1 MAKYHS
7 MKLTLPSALSCLSIA
22 QLFVREAARTWGC
35 PEPDLYR
42 FDLVIEEAATN
53 VIEHAFESDE
63 TSTFDLICD
72 QLPDGIG
79 VTIRERGLPFDP
91 NQLPGY
97 NAEAD
102 FDNRSARGM
111 GIFLMKEMMDEV
123 TFMNLGADG
132 KETHFIRRF
141 LTVHPAGQRESIP
154 QTDDLAPS
162 MHKRMPVSYE
172 VRLMEPS
179 EAIEISRCAYR
190 SHGFTFFTDHI
201 YYPDQIV
208 QMNQDGHMVSAV
220 AVTERGEFMGHGALV
235 YPYEGSRI
243 AELTYI
249 FVNIEYRGQG
259 CMDRL
264 CNFLKTVPK
273 PSPLQGIYA
282 YSVTNHLFTQKVMAK
297 MGIHD
302 CGILLATSPAS
313 WQFRGIAGDA
323 SQRLSVVLNYRYLTP
338 PETQELY
345 PPPAHREMVREL
357 YRNLSAEHRF
367 PPPATN
373 GPDLPEGP
381 AEIDTEVFGPEGC
394 AEVRIIRYGAQV
406 VREMR
411 RILRNLCLRQI
422 AAVQLFLRLEDPNT
436 CFLGPEFEKMGF
448 FFAGIMP
455 GEKAGDALILQYL
468 NNVVFDYDKIQTYT
482 PMARG
487 ILNYIRGCDPN
498 EAIQ

>member
-1 MAKYHS
+1 MAKRRS
-7 MKLTLPSALSCLSIA
+7 MKLTLPSDLSCLSIA

-42 FDLVIEEAATN
+42 FDLVIEEVITN

-72 QLPDGIG
+72 QLPDGIR
-79 VTIRERGLPFDP
+79 VTVRERGLPFDP
-91 NQLPGY
+91 KQLPHY

-102 FDNRSARGM
+102 FDDRSSRGM
-111 GIFLMKEMMDEV
+111 GIFLMQEMMDEV
-123 TFMNLGADG
+123 TFTNLGAEG
-132 KETHFIRRF
+132 KETHFIKHF
-141 LTVHPAGQRESIP
+141 QTVSPAGQKESIP
-154 QTDDLAPS
+154 QPDGPAPS
-162 MHKRMPVSYE
+162 GQKREPVSYE

-208 QMNQDGHMVSAV
+208 EMNRNGHMISAV
-220 AVTERGEFMGHGALV
+220 VVTEGGKFMGHGALV
-235 YPYEGSRI
+235 YPFEGSRI

-264 CNFLKTVPK
+264 CNFLNTVPK

-282 YSVTNHLFTQKVMAK
+282 YSVTNHVFTQRVMTK
-297 MGIHD
+297 MGIQD

-313 WQFRGIAGDA
+313 WQFKGIEGDA
-323 SQRLSVVLNYRYLTP
+323 SQRLSVVLSYRYLTP
-338 PETQELY
+338 PETRNLY
-345 PPPAHREMVREL
+345 PPPAHRDKIGEL
-357 YRNLSAEHRF
+357 YRNLSADHRF
-367 PPPATN
+367 PSPAGS

-381 AEIDTEVFGPEGC
+381 SEIDTEVFGPEGC
-394 AEVRIIRYGAQV
+394 AEVRIIRCGAQV
-406 VREMR
+406 VRETR
-411 RILRNLCLRQI
+411 RILRDLCLKQI

-436 CFLGPEFEKMGF
+436 WFLGPEFEKMGF

-468 NNVVFDYDKIQTYT
+468 NNVVLDYDKVQTYT

-487 ILNYIRGCDPN
+487 ILDYIRGCDPN
-498 EAIQ
+498 EAI